1 MINGIYSGA
10 AAMDML
16 GQQLEVISDNLAH
29 ANTTGHRR
37 RVAGVS
43 QRFDQAIPD
52 LNKDLGPE
60 ISDVEHNFRAGRIE
74 ITNRPLDIA
83 LQGDGFL
90 VFDKEGVEHF
100 TRNGRLYRDPESGN
114 LVDHEGFPLLGTNG
128 PISIQQDAGD
138 LDVTIAADGT
148 VAVAGAE
155 VGQIRIQS
163 FVDNQQL
170 LVQGESGFVR
180 GQAVEQESSATI
192 AQHMLEQSNVAP
204 VSELIGL
211 IINSRQHQAI
221 ERVTKT
227 ISDTLAEYIRS

>member
-16 GQQLEVISDNLAH
+16 GQQLQVISDNLAH

-37 RVAGVS
+37 QVAGVS
-43 QRFDQAIPD
+43 QRFDPSKPS
-52 LNKDLGPE
+52 LNRDLGPE
-60 ISDVEHNFRAGRIE
+60 ITDVEHNFRAGRIE
-74 ITNRPLDIA
+74 ITNRPLDVA

-90 VFDKEGVEHF
+90 VFDKNGEEHF
-100 TRNGRLYRDPESGN
+100 TRNGRLFRDAETGN

-128 PISIQQDAGD
+128 PISIEQNAGD

-148 VAVAGAE
+148 VAVAGNE

-163 FVDNQQL
+163 FADNQQL
-170 LVQGESGFVR
+170 LVEGESGFGR
-180 GQAVEQESSATI
+180 GQAVERESTATI

-221 ERVTKT
+221 ERATKT
-227 ISDTLAEYIRS
+227 MSETLGEYIRS